1 MRLFHY
7 LLLGILFL
15 MATACNGRLTETDPA
30 VPLQV
35 TAGKEFDI
43 VIRANITTG
52 YEWRLVNELDETA
65 VRFVTKRYEPDKPIT
80 TGSGGLDVW
89 RFQAVSPGESQIV
102 LGHFP
107 PDGRDVPEQIATFT
121 VNIQ

>member
-1 MRLFHY
+1 MRPFHF

-15 MATACNGRLTETDPA
+15 MSTACNGRLIETDPA

-35 TAGKEFDI
+35 AAGKEFDI

-52 YEWRLVNELDETA
+52 YEWRLVGALDETA
-65 VRFVTKRYEPDKPIT
+65 VRFVTKRYEPDRPIT

-107 PDGRDVPEQIATFT
+107 PDGRDIPEQTVTFT
-121 VNIQ
+121 VIVE

>member
-1 MRLFHY
+1 MHPFHF
-7 LLLGILFL
+7 LLLGILLL
-15 MATACNGRLTETDPA
+15 MSAACNGRLTETDPA

-43 VIRANITTG
+43 VFRANITTG
-52 YEWRLVNELDETA
+52 YEWRLVGALDETA

-107 PDGRDVPEQIATFT
+107 PDGRDVPEQIVTFT

>member
-1 MRLFHY
+1 MRPFHF

-15 MATACNGRLTETDPA
+15 MSTACNGRLIETDPA

-35 TAGKEFDI
+35 AAGKEFDI

-52 YEWRLVNELDETA
+52 YEWRLVGTLDETA
-65 VRFVTKRYEPDKPIT
+65 VRFVTKRYEPDRPIT

-107 PDGRDVPEQIATFT
+107 PDGRDIPEQTVTFT
-121 VNIQ
+121 VIVE